1 MIDNLLLAAVIAIAV
16 GGAVWD
22 IAQRRLPNFLCL
34 ALAITSIGYTFGAFG
49 LDGLGSAAIHA
60 IIALLA
66 GMALFAAGVFGG
78 GDAKF
83 YAAGAFAVPLGK
95 ALAMLLWTVLAG
107 LVLLIVTVIVR
118 RLIIKTSETLS
129 QLRKV
134 ELPYGVAIA
143 SGLAITLLGY

>member
-1 MIDNLLLAAVIAIAV
+1 VGYAYLA
-16 GGAVWD
+16 
-22 IAQRRLPNFLCL
+22 
-34 ALAITSIGYTFGAFG
+34 YG
-49 LDGLGSAAIHA
+49 LEGLGYSALHA
-60 IIALLA
+60 VIALLA

-83 YAAGAFAVPLGK
+83 YTAGAFAVPLGK

-107 LVLLIVTVIVR
+107 LALLIVMVVIR
-118 RLIIKTSETLS
+118 RLIIRTNETLS

-143 SGLAITLLGY
+143 SGLAITLLAY